1 MNGGDVILTPI
12 RQADG
17 LIKNRPAVVLRIMPG
32 FGDRLVCGVS
42 TQLRHEIKG
51 FDDLIDDSSQDFTK
65 SGLQRASIIR
75 LGFLAVLTESD
86 ILGKIGSIDAEG
98 HQRLLER
105 LSRFLAEQ

>member
-1 MNGGDVILTPI
+1 MNEGDVILTSI

-17 LIKNRPAVVLRIMPG
+17 VSKNRPAVVLRIMPG

-42 TQLRHEIKG
+42 TQLRHEVKG
-51 FDDLIDDSSQDFTK
+51 FDDLLDESSSDFAP

-75 LGFLAVLTESD
+75 LGFLAVLPSSD
-86 ILGKIGSIDAEG
+86 IIGKIGSIDTER

-105 LSRFLAEQ
+105 LASFLTER

>member
-1 MNGGDVILTPI
+1 MNEGDVVLTGI

-17 LIKNRPAVVLRIMPG
+17 ATKNRPVIILRIMPG

-51 FDDLIDDSSQDFTK
+51 FDDLLNESSSDFAT

-75 LGFLAVLTESD
+75 LGFLAVLPSSN
-86 ILGKIGSIDAEG
+86 IIGKIGSIDTER

-105 LSRFLAEQ
+105 LARYLTES